1 MLGISN
7 KIFVIN
13 LDRSKNRWLE
23 SQNQLNGCE
32 VERVSAV
39 DGAKL
44 EAELLNACF
53 DEGLNR
59 QRYHKVLTS
68 GEIGCYLSHR
78 KVWQKNCR

>member
-39 DGAKL
+39 DGAEL
-44 EAELLNACF
+44 EAGSLNA
-53 DEGLNR
+53 
-59 QRYHKVLTS
+59 
-68 GEIGCYLSHR
+68 
-78 KVWQKNCR
+78 